1 MRGNQKELRI
11 VAAPLNCPLPRRI
24 RSIKKG
30 VDMAK
35 GQQRAN
41 KEAKKPKKDTSPP
54 KPVGTGGIEPVRTI
68 TTAVIPRGKLKNK

>member
-1 MRGNQKELRI
+1 MNAEFFDGTAYCRR
-11 VAAPLNCPLPRRI
+11 PLNSPAHSPFI
-24 RSIKKG
+24 VGETI
-30 VDMAK
+30 MAK

-54 KPVGTGGIEPVRTI
+54 KAPSSSPDEPIRTM